1 MTGNIFGNRFVLVAF
16 GESHGKCVGAVVDGC
31 PAGLPLSEKDIQKEL
46 DRRRPG
52 QSDLTTTR
60 GEFDEVE
67 ILSGLFE
74 GYTTGAPICM
84 IVWNKDVDSS
94 KYERFRYEPRPGHA
108 DYTGRIR
115 YGGFN
120 DYRGGGRFS
129 GRTTISYVMG
139 GAIAKK
145 VLSETLKIEI
155 IAHTVEI
162 GGIKA
167 GSTNLEKI
175 RNSENNPVRCADPEA
190 AEEMIKRIKQVQG
203 EKDSLGGVVECLV
216 LNMPAGLGDP
226 VFDTLEGDLSK
237 ALYAIPGV
245 KSVEFGSGVN
255 AARMTGSQHNDPF
268 FVHEGKVITLS
279 NYAGGILGGISNG
292 MPITCRVTV
301 KPTPSI
307 GKPQKTVDLRNMK
320 ETIIEIEGRHDP
332 CIVPRAVPIVE
343 AMVAL
348 VIVDHA
354 ISANLIPRVL
364 KKKT

>member
-1 MTGNIFGNRFVLVAF
+1 MLSF

-31 PAGLPLSEKDIQKEL
+31 PAGLMLSEKDVQKEL
-46 DRRRPG
+46 NRRRPG

-60 GEFDEVE
+60 AEIDEVE
-67 ILSGLFE
+67 ILSGVFE

-94 KYERFRYEPRPGHA
+94 KYERVKYEPRPGHA
-108 DYTGRIR
+108 DYTGRVR

-129 GRTTISYVMG
+129 GRITLSYVMG

-145 VLSETLKIEI
+145 LLSEILKIEI
-155 IAHTVEI
+155 LAHTIEI

-167 GSTNLEKI
+167 GSTNLEEIKQ
-175 RNSENNPVRCADPEA
+175 SENNPVRCADSEA
-190 AEEMIKRIKQVQG
+190 AEKMIKRIKQVQG
-203 EKDSLGGVVECLV
+203 EKDSIGGIIECLA
-216 LNMPAGLGDP
+216 LNVPAGLGDP
-226 VFDTLEGDLSK
+226 VFNTLEGDLSK
-237 ALYAIPGV
+237 ALYAIPAV

-255 AARMTGSQHNDPF
+255 AAKMTGSQHNDPF
-268 FVHEGKVITLS
+268 AIRDGKVITLS

-292 MPITCRVTV
+292 MPITCRVTI
-301 KPTPSI
+301 KPTASI
-307 GKPQKTVDLRNMK
+307 GKPQKTVNLKNMK
-320 ETIIEIEGRHDP
+320 ETTIEIEGRHDP
-332 CIVPRAVPIVE
+332 CIVPRAVPVVE

-354 ISANLIPRVL
+354 ISANLIPKVL